1 MESELNKSHP
11 SMQRAIDIAMWMNF
25 KYRIEGRSYAVVQDK
40 KAKWYEVVQ
49 TQGRRKSSLIAMPTN
64 YSDMTYEQIQSIRT
78 IVNPLDHWQEITGL
92 FCSTHGEILRF
103 ILASE
108 IPLEKL
114 IRYELAIRGYDQ
126 NHLWVG
132 YDKAAKIWLK

>member
-1 MESELNKSHP
+1 MESEIMKSHP
-11 SMQRAIDIAMWMNF
+11 SLQRAIDIAMWMNF
-25 KYRIEGRSYAVVQDK
+25 KYRMEKRSYGVIQDK

-49 TQGRRKSSLIAMPTN
+49 TKGRRKSTLITLPSD
-64 YSDMTYEQIQSIRT
+64 YSAMTYEQIVAIRT
-78 IVNPLDHWQEITGL
+78 IVNPLSHWEEMAGL
-92 FCSTHGEILRF
+92 FSTTHGEILRF
-103 ILASE
+103 ILANK

-114 IRYELAIRGYDQ
+114 IRYELAIRGYDK

>member
-11 SMQRAIDIAMWMNF
+11 SLQRAIDIAMWMNF
-25 KYRIEGRSYAVVQDK
+25 KCRMDKRNFGVIQDK
-40 KAKWYEVVQ
+40 KAHWYEIVE
-49 TQGRRKSSLIAMPTN
+49 TKGKRKSSLIALPAN
-64 YSDMTYEQIQSIRT
+64 YSDMTYEQIEAIRT
-78 IVNPLDHWQEITGL
+78 IVNPLSHWEEIVGL
-92 FCSTHGEILRF
+92 FSTAHGETLRF
-103 ILASE
+103 ILANE

-132 YDKAAKIWLK
+132 FDKARKIWLK